1 MNHVRDLM
9 RPADGGAL
17 QPRRPDHVQ
26 MPEPPDLWR
35 PFVRGLW
42 TSFGALVVAPVLA
55 VFVYLLAFASPL
67 YEAQSQFVVRG
78 DVNRPGG
85 GSLGGAVG
93 AVAALNV
100 NQESSILVRF
110 LPSRALVER
119 LRGTLD
125 VAALYSSPDID
136 SLSRLAEDA
145 DADAVA
151 AYWADKVSASVD
163 PVSGVV
169 TLKVRAYSP
178 EDALTLNQAAMLESE
193 TMLNLLLD
201 DSRRDALRVAE
212 QDRERAAE
220 ALEDARRELEAF
232 RREAGL
238 LDPNDAGAQAVDLIY
253 ELRGQRAALSA
264 QLEAA
269 LTSLSPSA
277 PQVRALRTRLSAL
290 DDQIAAL
297 EAELVPTGGTEGL
310 PVLISRFDALELKRA
325 FAEKSFGRAEL
336 TLLRTQAEVE
346 RWHLYLTVFDPPT
359 LAAEEVEP
367 RPFWTSGKLFATL
380 AVLWAILALLA
391 AGTMDHRQ

>member
-42 TSFGALVVAPVLA
+42 ASFGALVVAPVLA

-297 EAELVPTGGTEGL
+297 EAELVPTGGAEGL

-380 AVLWAILALLA
+380 AVLWTILALLA

>member
-42 TSFGALVVAPVLA
+42 ASFGALVVAPVLA

-297 EAELVPTGGTEGL
+297 EAELVPAGGAEGL

>member
-42 TSFGALVVAPVLA
+42 ASFGALVVAPALA
-55 VFVYLLAFASPL
+55 VLVYLLAFASPL

>member
-42 TSFGALVVAPVLA
+42 ASFGALVVAPALA
-55 VFVYLLAFASPL
+55 VLVYLLAFASPL

-297 EAELVPTGGTEGL
+297 EAELVPAGGAEGL

-380 AVLWAILALLA
+380 AVLWTILALLA

>member
-42 TSFGALVVAPVLA
+42 ASFGALVVAPVLA

>member
-42 TSFGALVVAPVLA
+42 ASFGALVVAPVLA

-297 EAELVPTGGTEGL
+297 EAELVPTGGAEGL

>member
-42 TSFGALVVAPVLA
+42 ASFGALVVAPVLA
-55 VFVYLLAFASPL
+55 VFVYILAFASPL

-297 EAELVPTGGTEGL
+297 EAELVPAGGAEGL

-367 RPFWTSGKLFATL
+367 RPFWTSGKLVATL

>member
-1 MNHVRDLM
+1 M
-9 RPADGGAL
+9 
-17 QPRRPDHVQ
+17 
-26 MPEPPDLWR
+26 
-35 PFVRGLW
+35 
-42 TSFGALVVAPVLA
+42 
-55 VFVYLLAFASPL
+55 
-67 YEAQSQFVVRG
+67 
-78 DVNRPGG
+78 
-85 GSLGGAVG
+85 
-93 AVAALNV
+93 
-100 NQESSILVRF
+100 
-110 LPSRALVER
+110 
-119 LRGTLD
+119 
-125 VAALYSSPDID
+125 
-136 SLSRLAEDA
+136 
-145 DADAVA
+145 
-151 AYWADKVSASVD
+151 
-163 PVSGVV
+163 
-169 TLKVRAYSP
+169 
-178 EDALTLNQAAMLESE
+178 
-193 TMLNLLLD
+193 
-201 DSRRDALRVAE
+201 
-212 QDRERAAE
+212 
-220 ALEDARRELEAF
+220 
-232 RREAGL
+232 
-238 LDPNDAGAQAVDLIY
+238 DLIY

-297 EAELVPTGGTEGL
+297 EAELVPTGGAEGL